1 MENKKSFILY
11 ADIHSTIQHLTDEK
25 AGELFKL
32 ILAYVNDEDPEVN
45 DLVLKIAFEPI
56 KQQLKRDLTIW
67 KNKKNIRAEAGRKK
81 ILMMFWIQLKIISR
95 IKNINHYI

>member
-32 ILAYVNDEDPEVN
+32 ILSYVNDEDPEVN

-67 KNKKNIRAEAGRKK
+67 KNKKNIRAMLSKR
-81 ILMMFWIQLKIISR
+81 
-95 IKNINHYI
+95 